1 MTRSETPRLLDYAF
15 ALALSTAALL
25 LRKLLPIEP
34 GVGLYPLPL
43 TAIIVS
49 AWRGGRGP
57 GLLAT
62 AINAAGIALWLLPP
76 DHSLAADRAASIG
89 FAIFVGVALLA
100 VEFSMGR
107 RRTERALRDSESR
120 LRQIAAY
127 LAEAQRLSHTGSWAW
142 VPSTGEVRYLSEEC
156 RRILGLGEGEDTPRL
171 SSALLGRMRP
181 QDRDAARVTLEE
193 AIRGRRDFEL
203 DYRVVLSDGS
213 TRDIYAIGHPVF
225 DGAGKIAEFVGTLV
239 DVTERKRAE
248 DERER
253 LQRAQSDLERSN
265 RVSTMGELAAS
276 LAHEI
281 RQPIAAALT
290 NARTCLRWLD
300 RGEPEVEEARAAAG
314 RAADDVTRAAE
325 IITRVRSM
333 FQKASPRRELADLNA
348 VVGEMVSVL
357 RGEAHRHAVSIRADL
372 APDLPRVA
380 VDRVQVQQVLMNLIL
395 NGVDA
400 MKGVDAPREIA
411 VETRRRGD
419 ECLVSVA
426 DTGPGL
432 SPDLTDRIFEA
443 FFTTKADGTG
453 MGLTISRSIV
463 EAHGGRLWAEA
474 GRGRGVSFL
483 FTLPTAGPS
492 GR

>member
-1 MTRSETPRLLDYAF
+1 MTRSETRRLLDYAF
-15 ALALSTAALL
+15 ALALSTTALL
-25 LRKLLPIEP
+25 LRKLLPLEP

-62 AINAAGIALWLLPP
+62 AVCAFGIAFWLLPP
-76 DHSLAADRAASIG
+76 LHSLEVQGSSGIG
-89 FAIFVGVALLA
+89 FGIFVVVALLA

-107 RRTERALRDSESR
+107 RRAERALRDSEAR

-156 RRILGLGEGEDTPRL
+156 RRILGLEEQADSTRL
-171 SSALLGRMRP
+171 SSALLDRMRP
-181 QDRDAARVTLEE
+181 QDREAARKILEE
-193 AIRGRRDFEL
+193 AIQAGRDFEL
-203 DYRVVLSDGS
+203 DYCIDLPDGS
-213 TRDIYAIGHPVF
+213 RRNIYVIGHPAF
-225 DGAGKIAEFVGTLV
+225 DASGRTTEFVGTLV

-248 DERER
+248 EERER
-253 LQRAQSDLERSN
+253 LQQAQSDLERSN

-300 RGEPEVEEARAAAG
+300 RGEPEVAEARAAAA

-333 FQKASPRRELADLNA
+333 FQKASPQRELVDLNT

-357 RGEAHRHAVSIRADL
+357 RGEAHRHAVSIRTDL
-372 APDLPRVA
+372 APGLPSVS
-380 VDRVQVQQVLMNLIL
+380 VDRVQLQQVLMNLIL

-400 MKGVDAPREIA
+400 MKGAGSPRDLAI
-411 VETRRRGD
+411 ETRRRGGD
-419 ECLVSVA
+419 CLVSVA

-432 SPDLTDRIFEA
+432 SPDLSDRIFDA

-463 EAHGGRLWAEA
+463 EAHGGRLWAEP
-474 GRGRGVSFL
+474 GRQRGVAFH
-483 FTLPTAGPS
+483 FTLPADGEPV
-492 GR
+492 G